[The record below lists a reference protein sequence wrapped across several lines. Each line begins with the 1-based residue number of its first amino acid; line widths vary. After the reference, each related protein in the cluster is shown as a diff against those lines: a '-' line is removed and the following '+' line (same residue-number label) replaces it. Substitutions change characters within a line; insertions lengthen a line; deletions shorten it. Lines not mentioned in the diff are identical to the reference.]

1 MNVAIYLRKS
11 RADLEAEKNGEFET
25 LDRHKSTLL
34 NIAREGNLN
43 IVEIKEELVSGESL
57 VNRPKMMELLNDVKN
72 GLFDAVLVMDIDR
85 LGRGN
90 MQDQGLILDTF
101 KESNTKIITPR
112 KIYDLNNEFDE
123 EYSEFEAFMA
133 RKELKLITR
142 RMQRGRIKSIEE
154 GKYVATNPPYGYKIE
169 YQNKDRYLVVD
180 DEKSKIV
187 KIIYNLYSD
196 GNGANKIAS
205 YLNSLGYKTTTGRTF
220 YDKLIRDIIKNKVYC
235 GYITWNTTK
244 RKGSK
249 SSKTEK
255 DSWIIAKGIH
265 EPIVSENLWNKCNSI
280 RSKRSISSTPNNV
293 ITNPLAGI
301 VKCSLCGYTLVAKSS
316 TSKHKDGTN
325 IYTKYMVCSN
335 CLNRSTK
342 LDILEKTIIESLER
356 WLVGYKIDISENDI
370 KKSNST
376 TIKDYKKMLSNLEK
390 ELDELAKQKDGLHD
404 FLERR
409 IYDIDTYLNRL
420 KNISDRIDTIN
431 DSIKYIKNEINKET
445 EKNQAKVEF
454 LPSLEYL
461 LENYATYTIEEK
473 NKLLKSVLDK
483 VTYTKNHKK
492 RDEYDFDIV
501 LYPKLPYQ

>member
-34 NIAREGNLN
+34 NIAREKNLN

-57 VNRPKMMELLNDVKN
+57 VNRPKMMELLNEVKN

-112 KIYDLNNEFDE
+112 KIYDLSNEFDE

-154 GKYVATNPPYGYKIE
+154 GKFVATNPPYGYKIE

-180 DEKSKIV
+180 DEKSEIV

-235 GYITWNTTK
+235 GYISWNTTK

-265 EPIVSENLWNKCNSI
+265 EPIVSEDLWNKCNSI

-293 ITNPLAGI
+293 LTNPLAGI

-316 TSKHKDGTN
+316 TSKQKDGTN

-356 WLVGYKIDISENDI
+356 WLVGYKIEISENDI
-370 KKSNST
+370 KNNNST
-376 TIKDYKKMLSNLEK
+376 TIKDYNKMLSNLEK

-404 FLERR
+404 FLEKR
-409 IYDIDTYLNRL
+409 IYDIDTYLNRS
-420 KNISDRIDTIN
+420 KNVSDRIDTIN
-431 DSIKYIKNEINKET
+431 DSIKHIKNEINKET
-445 EKNQAKVEF
+445 EKNQAKVKF

-461 LENYATYTIEEK
+461 LDNYAISTIEEK
-473 NKLLKSVLDK
+473 NKLLKTVLDR
-483 VTYTKNHKK
+483 VTYIKNHKK

>member
-34 NIAREGNLN
+34 NIAREKNLN

-57 VNRPKMMELLNDVKN
+57 VNRPKMMELLNEVKN

-112 KIYDLNNEFDE
+112 KIYDLSNEFDE

-154 GKYVATNPPYGYKIE
+154 GKFVATNPPYGYKIE
-169 YQNKDRYLVVD
+169 YQNKDRYLVID
-180 DEKSKIV
+180 DEKSEIV

-235 GYITWNTTK
+235 GYISWNTTK

-265 EPIVSENLWNKCNSI
+265 EPIVSEDLWNKCNSI

-293 ITNPLAGI
+293 LTNPLAGI

-316 TSKHKDGTN
+316 TSKQKDGTN

-342 LDILEKTIIESLER
+342 LNILEKTIIESLER
-356 WLVGYKIDISENDI
+356 WLVGYKIEISENDI
-370 KKSNST
+370 KNNNST
-376 TIKDYKKMLSNLEK
+376 TIKDYNKMLSNLEK
-390 ELDELAKQKDGLHD
+390 EFDELAKQKDGLHD
-404 FLERR
+404 FLEKR
-409 IYDIDTYLNRL
+409 IYDIDTYLNRS

-431 DSIKYIKNEINKET
+431 DSIKHIKNEINKEI
-445 EKNQAKVEF
+445 EKTQAKVKF

-461 LENYATYTIEEK
+461 LDNYAISTIEEK
-473 NKLLKSVLDK
+473 NKLLKTVLDR

-501 LYPKLPYQ
+501 LYPKLPSQ

>member
-34 NIAREGNLN
+34 NIARDKNLN

-57 VNRPKMMELLNDVKN
+57 VNRPKMMELLNEVKN

-112 KIYDLNNEFDE
+112 KIYDLSNEFDE

-154 GKYVATNPPYGYKIE
+154 GKFVATNPPYGYKIK

-180 DEKSKIV
+180 DEKSEIV

-235 GYITWNTTK
+235 GYISWNTTK

-265 EPIVSENLWNKCNSI
+265 EPIVSEDLWNKCNSI

-293 ITNPLAGI
+293 LTNPLAGI
-301 VKCSLCGYTLVAKSS
+301 VKCSLCGYTLIAKSS
-316 TSKHKDGTN
+316 TSKQKDGTN

-370 KKSNST
+370 KNNNST
-376 TIKDYKKMLSNLEK
+376 AIKDYNKMLSNLEK

-404 FLERR
+404 FLEKR
-409 IYDIDTYLNRL
+409 IYDIDTYLNRS

-431 DSIKYIKNEINKET
+431 DSIKHIKNEINKET
-445 EKNQAKVEF
+445 EKNQAKIKF

-461 LENYATYTIEEK
+461 LDNYAISTIEEK
-473 NKLLKSVLDK
+473 NKLLKTVLDR

>member
-34 NIAREGNLN
+34 NIAREKNLN

-180 DEKSKIV
+180 DEKSEIV
-187 KIIYNLYSD
+187 KIIYKLYSD

-265 EPIVSENLWNKCNSI
+265 EPIVSENLWDKCNSI

-293 ITNPLAGI
+293 LTNPLAGI

-376 TIKDYKKMLSNLEK
+376 IIKDYKKMLSNLEK

-431 DSIKYIKNEINKET
+431 DSIKHIKNEINKET

-461 LENYATYTIEEK
+461 LENYATSTIEEK

-501 LYPKLPYQ
+501 LYPKLSYQ

>member
-180 DEKSKIV
+180 DEKSEIV

-265 EPIVSENLWNKCNSI
+265 EPIVSEDLWNKCNSI

-293 ITNPLAGI
+293 LTNPLAGI

-316 TSKHKDGTN
+316 TSKQKDGTN

-342 LDILEKTIIESLER
+342 LDILEKTIIESLEG
-356 WLVGYKIDISENDI
+356 WVAGYKIDISENDI

-376 TIKDYKKMLSNLEK
+376 TIKDYKKMLSILEK

-431 DSIKYIKNEINKET
+431 DSIKHIKNEINKET

-461 LENYATYTIEEK
+461 LGNYATSTIEEK